1 MVKRS
6 WVLTKGTFFI
16 LIIELFVMSH
26 ASYIRH
32 NLRLTFNSPSTLM
45 VHLPHATMAIVSIQQ
60 LTQLLMD
67 ETKRT
72 LHARICEIGVD
83 ICGTL
88 KGTWFVDEIMNR
100 AVGRWEGCAL

>member
-1 MVKRS
+1 
-6 WVLTKGTFFI
+6 
-16 LIIELFVMSH
+16 
-26 ASYIRH
+26 
-32 NLRLTFNSPSTLM
+32 
-45 VHLPHATMAIVSIQQ
+45 
-60 LTQLLMD
+60 MD

-83 ICGTL
+83 VCGTL